1 MSRARSRSISGV
13 GDITKKGI
21 IYLLLLAA
29 AFFYLFPIYTAVNTS
44 LKSNQELAYGPVNIV
59 RNPEFANY
67 LKAFSEIDKPIWNSF
82 VITMVATAISSA
94 LGAWGGF
101 GYSKLKFRGSS
112 VLFLILVLGFYIA
125 PQSILI
131 PLLRFIGSIGLYNS
145 YWGLILTHTAYGVP
159 ITTLLFRNYFESLP
173 TEVVDSARID
183 GCSYIGT
190 FFRIALP
197 LSLPGFAVVAIF
209 QFTNIWNE
217 FLFGLILTRGA
228 DSQPLT
234 VAIGNLKGTTVASWN
249 IQMAGMLI
257 SVLPVLIVYIFF
269 LKLIVKGLLMGSVK
283 G

>member
-1 MSRARSRSISGV
+1 MNRKTSKSFSRTR
-13 GDITKKGI
+13 DITKKSV
-21 IYLLLLAA
+21 IYLLLTIA

-44 LKSNQELAYGPVNIV
+44 LKSNEELAYGPVSFV
-59 RNPEFANY
+59 KSPEFSNY
-67 LKAFSEIDKPIWNSF
+67 LKAFSEIDRPIWNSF
-82 VITMVATAISSA
+82 VITMAATAISSA

-112 VLFLILVLGFYIA
+112 ILFLILVLGFYIA

-145 YWGLILTHTAYGVP
+145 YWGLILTHTAYGIP

-190 FFRIALP
+190 FFKIALP
-197 LSLPGFAVVAIF
+197 LSLPGFAVVSIF

-257 SVLPVLIVYIFF
+257 SVLPVLVVYIFF

>member
-1 MSRARSRSISGV
+1 MRPISRAKDV
-13 GDITKKGI
+13 AKKSM
-21 IYLLLLAA
+21 IYVLLFIAA
-29 AFFYLFPIYTAVNTS
+29 LFYLFPIYTAINTS
-44 LKSNQELAYGPVNIV
+44 LKSNEELAYGPVNIV

-67 LKAFSEIDKPIWNSF
+67 LKAFSEIDRPMWNSF

-217 FLFGLILTRGA
+217 FLFGLILTRGVY
-228 DSQPLT
+228 SQPLT

-249 IQMAGMLI
+249 IQMAGVMI
-257 SVLPVLIVYIFF
+257 SVLPVLLVYFFF

>member
-1 MSRARSRSISGV
+1 MRPISKAK
-13 GDITKKGI
+13 DLTKKSA
-21 IYLLLLAA
+21 IYLLLFVA

-44 LKSNQELAYGPVNIV
+44 LKSNEELAYGPVNIV

-67 LKAFSEIDKPIWNSF
+67 LKAFSEIDRPIWNSF

-217 FLFGLILTRGA
+217 FLFGLILTRGVN
-228 DSQPLT
+228 SQPLT

-249 IQMAGMLI
+249 IQMAGVMI
-257 SVLPVLIVYIFF
+257 SVLPVLLVYVFF

>member
-1 MSRARSRSISGV
+1 MSRARSKSISGV
-13 GDITKKGI
+13 KDITKKGI

-44 LKSNQELAYGPVNIV
+44 LKSNEELAYGPVSIV

-67 LKAFSEIDKPIWNSF
+67 LKAFFEIDKPMWNSF

-101 GYSKLKFRGSS
+101 GYSKLKFKGSS

-234 VAIGNLKGTTVASWN
+234 VAISNLKGTTVASWN

-257 SVLPVLIVYIFF
+257 SVLPVMIVYIFF

>member
-1 MSRARSRSISGV
+1 MSRARSKSISGV
-13 GDITKKGI
+13 KDITKKGI

-44 LKSNQELAYGPVNIV
+44 LKSNEELAYGPVSIV

-67 LKAFSEIDKPIWNSF
+67 LKAFSEIDKPMWNSF

-101 GYSKLKFRGSS
+101 GYSKLKFKGSS

-217 FLFGLILTRGA
+217 FLFVLILTRGA

-234 VAIGNLKGTTVASWN
+234 VAISNLKGTTVASWN

-257 SVLPVLIVYIFF
+257 SVLPVMIVYIFF

>member
-1 MSRARSRSISGV
+1 MSRARSKSISGV
-13 GDITKKGI
+13 KDITKKGI

-44 LKSNQELAYGPVNIV
+44 LKSNEELAYGPVSIV

-67 LKAFSEIDKPIWNSF
+67 LKAFSEIDKPMWNSF

-101 GYSKLKFRGSS
+101 GYSKLKFKGSS

-234 VAIGNLKGTTVASWN
+234 VAISNLKGTTVASWN

-257 SVLPVLIVYIFF
+257 SVLPVMIVYIFF

>member
-1 MSRARSRSISGV
+1 MSRARSKSISGV

-21 IYLLLLAA
+21 VYLLLLAA

>member
-1 MSRARSRSISGV
+1 MSRARSKSISGV
-13 GDITKKGI
+13 KDTTKKGI

-44 LKSNQELAYGPVNIV
+44 LKSNEELAYGPVSIV

-67 LKAFSEIDKPIWNSF
+67 LKAFSEIDKPMWNSF

-101 GYSKLKFRGSS
+101 GYSKLKFKGSS

-234 VAIGNLKGTTVASWN
+234 VAISNLKGTTVASWN

-257 SVLPVLIVYIFF
+257 SVLPVMIVYIFF

>member
-1 MSRARSRSISGV
+1 MSRARSKSISGV

-29 AFFYLFPIYTAVNTS
+29 AFFYLFPTYTAVNTS

>member
-1 MSRARSRSISGV
+1 MSKTTMRPISRAKDV
-13 GDITKKGI
+13 TKKSI
-21 IYLLLLAA
+21 IYLLLFIA

-44 LKSNQELAYGPVNIV
+44 LKNNQELAYGPVNIV

-67 LKAFSEIDKPIWNSF
+67 LKAFSEIDRPIWNSF

-217 FLFGLILTRGA
+217 FLFGLILTRGVN
-228 DSQPLT
+228 SQPLT

-249 IQMAGMLI
+249 IQMAGVMI
-257 SVLPVLIVYIFF
+257 SVLPVLLVYVFF

>member
-1 MSRARSRSISGV
+1 MSRARSKSISGV

>member
-1 MSRARSRSISGV
+1 MNRKTSKSFSRTR
-13 GDITKKGI
+13 DITKKSV
-21 IYLLLLAA
+21 IYLLLTIA

-44 LKSNQELAYGPVNIV
+44 LKSNEELAYGPVSFV
-59 RNPEFANY
+59 KSPEFSNY
-67 LKAFSEIDKPIWNSF
+67 LKAFSEIDRPIWNSF

-112 VLFLILVLGFYIA
+112 ILFLILVLGFYIA

-145 YWGLILTHTAYGVP
+145 YWGLILTHTAYGIP

-190 FFRIALP
+190 FFKIALP
-197 LSLPGFAVVAIF
+197 LSLPGFAVVSIF

-257 SVLPVLIVYIFF
+257 SVLPVLVVYIFF

>member
-1 MSRARSRSISGV
+1 MNNIHSSSKHNFISFG
-13 GDITKKGI
+13 KKFVL
-21 IYLLLLAA
+21 YTFLFVAV
-29 AFFYLFPIYTAVNTS
+29 FFYVFPIYTALNTS
-44 LKSNQELAYGPVNIV
+44 LKSNEELAYGPVKVV
-59 RNPEFANY
+59 RSPKFSNY
-67 LKAFSEIDKPIWNSF
+67 VEAFSKIDRSILNSF
-82 VITMVATAISSA
+82 IMTMAATAISSF
-94 LGAWGGF
+94 LGAWVGF
-101 GYSKLKFRGSS
+101 GFSKLKFRGSS
-112 VLFLILVLGFYIA
+112 ALLLFIVLGFYIA

-131 PLLRFIGSIGLYNS
+131 PLLRFIGSLGLYNT

-159 ITTLLFRNYFESLP
+159 ITTLLFRNYFETLP
-173 TEVVDSARID
+173 TEVVESARID

-217 FLFGLILTRGA
+217 FLFGLILTSGEN
-228 DSQPLT
+228 SQPLT

-249 IQMAGMLI
+249 IQMAGVLI
-257 SVLPVLIVYIFF
+257 SVLPVFVVYVLF

>member
-1 MSRARSRSISGV
+1 MCIRDRDV
-13 GDITKKGI
+13 TKKSI
-21 IYLLLLAA
+21 IYLLLFIA

-44 LKSNQELAYGPVNIV
+44 LKNNQELAYGPVDIV

-67 LKAFSEIDKPIWNSF
+67 LKAFSEIDRPIWNSF

-217 FLFGLILTRGA
+217 FLFGLILTRGVN
-228 DSQPLT
+228 SQPLT

-249 IQMAGMLI
+249 IQMAGVMI
-257 SVLPVLIVYIFF
+257 SVLPVLLVYVFF

>member
-1 MSRARSRSISGV
+1 MSKTTKRPFSRAKDV
-13 GDITKKGI
+13 TKKSM
-21 IYLLLLAA
+21 IYLLLFIA

-67 LKAFSEIDKPIWNSF
+67 LKAFSEIDRPMWNSF

-217 FLFGLILTRGA
+217 FLFGLILTRGVN
-228 DSQPLT
+228 SQPLT

-249 IQMAGMLI
+249 IQMAGVMI
-257 SVLPVLIVYIFF
+257 SVLPVLLVYVFF

>member
-1 MSRARSRSISGV
+1 M
-13 GDITKKGI
+13 TKKSA
-21 IYLLLLAA
+21 IYLLLFVA

-44 LKSNQELAYGPVNIV
+44 LKSNEELAYGPVNIV

-67 LKAFSEIDKPIWNSF
+67 LKAFSEIDRPIWNSF

-217 FLFGLILTRGA
+217 FLFGLILTRGVN
-228 DSQPLT
+228 SQPLT

-249 IQMAGMLI
+249 IQMAGVMI
-257 SVLPVLIVYIFF
+257 SVLPVLLVYVFF

>member
-1 MSRARSRSISGV
+1 
-13 GDITKKGI
+13 
-21 IYLLLLAA
+21 
-29 AFFYLFPIYTAVNTS
+29 
-44 LKSNQELAYGPVNIV
+44 
-59 RNPEFANY
+59 
-67 LKAFSEIDKPIWNSF
+67 
-82 VITMVATAISSA
+82 
-94 LGAWGGF
+94 
-101 GYSKLKFRGSS
+101 
-112 VLFLILVLGFYIA
+112 
-125 PQSILI
+125 
-131 PLLRFIGSIGLYNS
+131 LRFIGSIGLYNS

-190 FFRIALP
+190 FFKIALP

-234 VAIGNLKGTTVASWN
+234 VAISNLKGTTVASWN

-257 SVLPVLIVYIFF
+257 SVLPVMIVYIFF

>member
-1 MSRARSRSISGV
+1 M
-13 GDITKKGI
+13 
-21 IYLLLLAA
+21 
-29 AFFYLFPIYTAVNTS
+29 
-44 LKSNQELAYGPVNIV
+44 
-59 RNPEFANY
+59 
-67 LKAFSEIDKPIWNSF
+67 
-82 VITMVATAISSA
+82 
-94 LGAWGGF
+94 
-101 GYSKLKFRGSS
+101 
-112 VLFLILVLGFYIA
+112 
-125 PQSILI
+125 
-131 PLLRFIGSIGLYNS
+131 YNS

-190 FFRIALP
+190 FFKIALP

-234 VAIGNLKGTTVASWN
+234 VAISNLKGTTVASWN

-257 SVLPVLIVYIFF
+257 SVLPVMIVYIFF

>member
-1 MSRARSRSISGV
+1 MSRARSKSISGV
-13 GDITKKGI
+13 KDITKKGI

-44 LKSNQELAYGPVNIV
+44 LKSNEELAYGPVSIV

-67 LKAFSEIDKPIWNSF
+67 LKAFSEIDKPMWNSF

-101 GYSKLKFRGSS
+101 GYSKLKFKGSS

-190 FFRIALP
+190 FFKIALP

-234 VAIGNLKGTTVASWN
+234 VAISNLKGTTVASWN

-257 SVLPVLIVYIFF
+257 SVLPVMIVYIFF

>member
-1 MSRARSRSISGV
+1 MSRARSKSISGV

-159 ITTLLFRNYFESLP
+159 ITTLLFSNYFESLP

>member
-1 MSRARSRSISGV
+1 MSRARSKSISGV
-13 GDITKKGI
+13 VDITKKGI

>member
-1 MSRARSRSISGV
+1 MSRARSKSISGV

-131 PLLRFIGSIGLYNS
+131 PLLRFIGSIGLFNS

>member
-1 MSRARSRSISGV
+1 MSRARSKSISGV
-13 GDITKKGI
+13 KDITKKGI

-44 LKSNQELAYGPVNIV
+44 LKSNEELAYGPVSIV